1 MLSNSAYWLHRYKEK
16 LGAKSSQF
24 AINILKSENTSSAKT
39 CSEYLEYLK
48 NLQDFEVMTRV
59 KKGLLGR
66 LENIYLWEK
75 SPVKVK
81 MFSAKSISKR
91 LRQKVWVPATNYG

>member
-1 MLSNSAYWLHRYKEK
+1 
-16 LGAKSSQF
+16 
-24 AINILKSENTSSAKT
+24 
-39 CSEYLEYLK
+39 
-48 NLQDFEVMTRV
+48 MTRV

-66 LENIYLWEK
+66 LENVYLWEK

-91 LRQKVWVPATNYG
+91 LRQKVWVPASKKG

>member
-1 MLSNSAYWLHRYKEK
+1 MP
-16 LGAKSSQF
+16 
-24 AINILKSENTSSAKT
+24 
-39 CSEYLEYLK
+39 
-48 NLQDFEVMTRV
+48 RV
-59 KKGLLGR
+59 KKGLLGG
-66 LENIYLWEK
+66 LENVYLWEK